1 MISGKG
7 SKLLV
12 IADFHG
18 EGMCEEAP
26 AWELSQKLFFSFMVS
41 HLYVANKKISSQ

>member
-7 SKLLV
+7 SLKLLV
-12 IADFHG
+12 ITDFHG

-26 AWELSQKLFFSFMVS
+26 AWELSQQALFQF
-41 HLYVANKKISSQ
+41 YG